1 MNANEKAYNVIEEPK
16 QIFTLA
22 EEKKNTEKLT
32 YYCKGKKKNQ
42 YSSSMKDYLI
52 LIYYY
57 SKYISLNQNMYV
69 CVYKFYN
76 KLK

>member
-32 YYCKGKKKNQ
+32 YYCKGKKKKSVFQ
-42 YSSSMKDYLI
+42 
-52 LIYYY
+52 
-57 SKYISLNQNMYV
+57 
-69 CVYKFYN
+69 
-76 KLK
+76 